1 MKAVLACVACGEAH
15 NVREARGASH
25 RDLLEIRWEPR
36 GLLGDESKKG
46 TRRSEFQFQRSPWIP
61 VESRLEGNK
70 EGSRVTVR
78 WSRQRGWQ
86 WVLGRSAGEM
96 EGSDG
101 LGVCSGG
108 LAGKTCCWPRFWG
121 RKDRN

>member
-78 WSRQRGWQ
+78 WVQAERMAVGTWEECWRN
-86 WVLGRSAGEM
+86 
-96 EGSDG
+96 
-101 LGVCSGG
+101 GG
-108 LAGKTCCWPRFWG
+108 K
-121 RKDRN
+121 